1 MTEIFER
8 PAPKDWLEATAKD
21 TIEKTILNLFL
32 LLRDGAGNVYIEK
45 LPIARIQQLE
55 SLLALNKVKTEAYFI
70 RIPQD
75 EVNATVFFDKL
86 GIIARPLK

>member
-1 MTEIFER
+1 MSRNQIIQFCQQ
-8 PAPKDWLEATAKD
+8 
-21 TIEKTILNLFL
+21 ILTFTKSLSEHP